1 MKYTV
6 GQLVK
11 RAKNLADISN
21 TDFLSYTELTQYVN
35 DAWTTLYQWL
45 INNGDKQFVTEV
57 RLQGTGVGNY
67 VEYAIP
73 HDLYQIISIKS
84 KWGGLLTRH
93 SDSQGRNHNG
103 TYEVINNKIRIY
115 SGLDDLILTYYRI
128 PLFLTFPDKQL
139 KVDLGNKQIISSAG
153 NAVLF
158 SDGEIKNLLS
168 GETLGQIEIKDGRSY
183 KLGNGHVVETYITDA
198 VLTDTWAFNNTTFYD
213 AECNEIER
221 PDGEVVEE
229 SSFPSSLRI
238 SLASDGKFYTKEV
251 VQDYA
256 YNLYEDSIIM
266 IDNTPTA
273 SDFVSPIDP
282 FYTDW
287 TAVKDSSL
295 GSYYS
300 YADKWYKKVET
311 EYFELL
317 SRSAIA
323 ETLDNVAVSDQIV
336 IDNLDASNPVEFYQ
350 MHFRYSAV
358 ALYDV
363 DGFTTTGISRGP
375 LVLPDSGSYT
385 NPSTEFKAQLAK
397 HLEIEATSL
406 VQMHYRKFRKAAGA
420 YITYLDYSGNSIYT
434 TMSEDSSFSL
444 SFDEDFNI
452 YYQIMRLGGYG
463 DIYLM
468 DSLSFTVDEPR
479 RAIQVLDDDYWFVD
493 NEGNLNSANYG
504 LIYEFSYI
512 PEEIIRT
519 DDWELNKCFIIKD
532 SNNKFHLLIIHDM
545 PNAIEEIDLD
555 IKSFKTLAL
564 LKYGPLITNGTSASI
579 HSHIPDTALNFP
591 NELYFSLIAADLGLR
606 FACKMNANTDGLNS
620 IYTNMKNQYLNSLGQ
635 DGDYLRIKNVYG
647 AR

>member
-1 MKYTV
+1 MKYSV
-6 GQLVK
+6 SQLVK
-11 RAKNLADISN
+11 RAKNLADIGN
-21 TDFLSYTELTQYVN
+21 TDFLTHTELTQYVN

-45 INNGDKQFVTEV
+45 INQGDKQFVTEA

-67 VEYAIP
+67 VEYEIP

-93 SDSQGRNHNG
+93 ADSQSRSHNG

-128 PLFLTFPDKQL
+128 PLFLTFPDETL
-139 KVDLGNKQIISSAG
+139 RVDLGNKQIISSAG

-158 SDGEIKNLLS
+158 SDGEIRNILS
-168 GETLGQIEIKDGRSY
+168 GETLGQIEIKEGRSY

-198 VLTDTWAFNNTTFYD
+198 VLMDTWTFNNTTFYD

-229 SSFPSSLRI
+229 SSFPGSLRI
-238 SLASDGKFYTKEV
+238 SLASDNKFYTKEV
-251 VQDYA
+251 VQDYV
-256 YNLYEDSIIM
+256 YDLYEDSVIM
-266 IDNTPTA
+266 IGNTPTS
-273 SDFVSPIDP
+273 SDFVSPIDS
-282 FYTDW
+282 FYNDW
-287 TAVKDSSL
+287 TAVRDSSL

-336 IDNLDASNPVEFYQ
+336 IDNLDASTPVEFYQ

-358 ALYDV
+358 ALYNV
-363 DGFTTTGISRGP
+363 DGFTTTGIDRGD

-385 NPSTEFKAQLAK
+385 NPSAELKAQLTR
-397 HLEIEATSL
+397 HLAIEATSL
-406 VQMHYRKFRKAAGA
+406 VNMQYKKFRKAAGA
-420 YITYLDYSGNSIYT
+420 YLTYLDYSGNSIYS

-444 SFDEDFNI
+444 SFDEDFNV

-468 DSLSFTVDEPR
+468 NRLEFTVDEPR

-493 NEGNLNSANYG
+493 TDGNLNSASYG
-504 LIYEFSYI
+504 LIYEFNYI
-512 PEEIIRT
+512 PEEIVRT
-519 DDWELNKCFIIKD
+519 DDWELNKCFLIKD
-532 SNNKFHLLIIHDM
+532 SNNRFHLLIIHDM

-555 IKSFKTLAL
+555 IRSFDTLAL
-564 LKYGPLITNGTSASI
+564 LKYGPLTTNGTSAI
-579 HSHIPDTALNFP
+579 VQSHVPDTALNFP

-606 FACKMNANTDGLNS
+606 FACKINANTDGLNS

-647 AR
+647 AK